1 MENLVVFKG
10 SIDGIT
16 VVLDAHAPFD
26 ELLDN
31 FITKL
36 ESSKKFFSGAKVN
49 MRFKGRRLSKEQQDA
64 LMSLLANQNILNVA
78 FIHEFEQSNSAK
90 REDYLKWLELEMEK
104 PNVSLTK
111 YHYGIVRSGQHIDFA
126 GSIVII
132 GDINPGAVITA
143 GGNVIVM
150 GTLNGKVHAGLDEHF
165 KNPFILA
172 THMYPMQ
179 IGIRHVIAQS
189 PEGESVIRMKDEMP
203 QIAYVNEDQIY
214 VEEIDFKTLNHMIE

>member
-16 VVLDAHAPFD
+16 VMLDEHAPFD

-49 MRFKGRRLSKEQQDA
+49 MRFKGRKLSKEQQDE

-78 FIHEFEQSNSAK
+78 FIHEFEQSSSDK
-90 REDYLKWLELEMEK
+90 REDYLKWIGEELER

-126 GSIVII
+126 GSVVVI
-132 GDINPGAVITA
+132 GDINPGGVITA

-150 GTLNGKVHAGLDEHF
+150 GTLNGKVHAGLDEKF
-165 KNPFILA
+165 KTPFILA
-172 THMYPMQ
+172 NHMYPMQ
-179 IGIRHVIAQS
+179 IGIRNVIAQS
-189 PEGESVIRMKDEMP
+189 PEGESVSRMKDEMP

>member
-16 VVLDAHAPFD
+16 VVLDENAPFE

-31 FITKL
+31 FVAKL

-49 MRFKGRRLSKEQQDA
+49 MRFKGRKLSKDQQDA

-78 FIHEFEQSNSAK
+78 FIHEFEQSHSAK
-90 REDYLKWLELEMEK
+90 REDYLKWLSLEMEK

-111 YHYGIVRSGQHIDFA
+111 YHYGIVRSGQHIDFS
-126 GSIVII
+126 GSVIVI
-132 GDINPGAVITA
+132 GDINPGGVITA
-143 GGNVIVM
+143 GGNIIVM
-150 GTLNGKVHAGLDEHF
+150 GTLNGKVHAGLDEGY

-172 THMYPMQ
+172 THMHPMQ

-189 PEGESVIRMKDEMP
+189 PEDESFSRTKDQVP
-203 QIAYVNEDQIY
+203 QIAYVNNDQIY
-214 VEEIDFKTLNHMIE
+214 VEEIDFKTLNHMVE

>member
-16 VVLDAHAPFD
+16 VMLDAHAPFD

-49 MRFKGRRLSKEQQDA
+49 MRFKGRKLSKEQQDE

-78 FIHEFEQSNSAK
+78 FIHEFEQSSSDK
-90 REDYLKWLELEMEK
+90 REDYLKWIGEELER

-126 GSIVII
+126 GSVVVI
-132 GDINPGAVITA
+132 GDINPGGVITA

-150 GTLNGKVHAGLDEHF
+150 GTLNGKVHAGLDE
-165 KNPFILA
+165 KLKTPFILA
-172 THMYPMQ
+172 NHMYPMQ
-179 IGIRHVIAQS
+179 IGIRNVIAQS
-189 PEGESVIRMKDEMP
+189 PEGESVSRMKDEMP

>member
-10 SIDGIT
+10 SVDGIT
-16 VVLDAHAPFD
+16 VMLDAQVPFD

-36 ESSKKFFSGAKVN
+36 EGSKKFFTGAKVN
-49 MRFKGRRLSKEQQDA
+49 MRFKGRKLSKAQQDK
-64 LMSLLANQNILNVA
+64 LMSLLVNQNILNVA
-78 FIHEFEQSNSAK
+78 FIHEFEQNNQAQT
-90 REDYLKWLELEMEK
+90 EDYLKKIGEALQS

-126 GSIVII
+126 GSVIVI
-132 GDINPGAVITA
+132 GDINPGGVITA

-150 GTLNGKVHAGLDEHF
+150 GSLNGKVHAGLDENV
-165 KNPFILA
+165 KTPFILA
-172 THMYPMQ
+172 SHMYPMQ
-179 IGIRHVIAQS
+179 IGIRNVIAQS
-189 PEGESVIRMKDEMP
+189 PEGDGASRMKDEMP
-203 QIAYVNEDQIY
+203 QIAYVNNDQIY